1 MTPDHSAVPP
11 LAVVAFKSK
20 AQSGS
25 LKLTLLAA
33 PALAEAD
40 NGFQS
45 AVPVRLMEMAD
56 KAASVPL
63 TRVKFEAPAKAIAG
77 PAKKPKAASI
87 RKPLRMV
94 HIYA

>member
-1 MTPDHSAVPP
+1 

-33 PALAEAD
+33 PAPAEAD

-56 KAASVPL
+56 KAASVPF
-63 TRVKFEAPAKAIAG
+63 TSVKFEAPANAAVG
-77 PAKKPKAASI
+77 AAKKVKAASA
-87 RKPLRMV
+87 RKSLRMALV
-94 HIYA
+94 YA